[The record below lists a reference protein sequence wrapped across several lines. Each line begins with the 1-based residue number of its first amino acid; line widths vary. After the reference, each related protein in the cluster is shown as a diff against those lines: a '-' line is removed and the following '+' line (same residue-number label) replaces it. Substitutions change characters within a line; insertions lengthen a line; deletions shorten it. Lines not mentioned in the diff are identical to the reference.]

1 MALMLLPFWT
11 DGCIASQEG
20 LFFEASGTTPYHF
33 LSAGALSQHSSNPVR
48 RLAYEDGDVAKG
60 VKYLQS
66 LGVRY
71 YLAFSPDIVQKAD
84 QQADLTKVATSGPW
98 SVYEV
103 RGSDLVVPLT
113 TQPVV
118 ARGANDSRDAWL
130 ELGTSW
136 FQNQE
141 SWAAVPAADGPK
153 EWQRIDLKQVSEKPT
168 DSRSLAVVAPAQ
180 TIESKP
186 LQAVT
191 VSNVV
196 QGDDRIS
203 FHVDQVGVP
212 VLIRVSYF
220 PNWKPSGAEGPYRV
234 APNLM
239 VVIPTHNDVTLHY
252 GWTGVDIGAYL
263 LSGLGL
269 VGLVLLWQGPAV
281 MARRRRSAQPAAVPA
296 VEGDDLFID
305 WDEQDPAPAP
315 PSWQPVPLAPPPPPL
330 ERPVG

>member
-33 LSAGALSQHSSNPVR
+33 LSAAALSAHSSNPVR

-60 VKYLQS
+60 VQYLQT

-71 YLAFSPDIVQKAD
+71 YLAFSPEIVQKAD
-84 QQADLTKVATSGPW
+84 QQPDLTKVATSGPW
-98 SVYEV
+98 SIYEV
-103 RGSDLVVPLT
+103 HGSDLVVPLT

-118 ARGANDSRDAWL
+118 ARGASASRDAWL
-130 ELGTSW
+130 ALGTSW
-136 FQNQE
+136 FQNQS
-141 SWAAVPAADGPK
+141 SWAAMPAADGPK
-153 EWQRIDLKQVSEKPT
+153 EWQRIDLKQVSDKPT
-168 DSRSLAVVAPAQ
+168 DTRSLAVVGPAQ
-180 TIESKP
+180 TIDTKTLP
-186 LQAVT
+186 PVT

-212 VLIRVSYF
+212 VLVRVSYF

-239 VVIPTHNDVTLHY
+239 VVIPTKNDVSLHY

-269 VGLVLLWQGPAV
+269 AGLVLLWQGPAV
-281 MARRRRSAQPAAVPA
+281 LARRRRGRPAAGA
-296 VEGDDLFID
+296 VFAGDDFLLD
-305 WDEQDPAPAP
+305 WDEQDVAATPGP
-315 PSWQPVPLAPPPPPL
+315 PLAPLSTPPSVL
-330 ERPVG
+330 ERPVV